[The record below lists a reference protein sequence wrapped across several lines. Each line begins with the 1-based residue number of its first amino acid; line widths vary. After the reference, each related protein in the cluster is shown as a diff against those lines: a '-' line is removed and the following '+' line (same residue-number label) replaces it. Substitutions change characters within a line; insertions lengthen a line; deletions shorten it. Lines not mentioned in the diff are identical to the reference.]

1 MRPPVDRPATLAAYR
16 QVGQLARQLH
26 DALRRLDVMPRLQQS
41 ARGLPDARSR
51 LHYVVRKSGEAAGRT
66 LDAVERAKAERER
79 LERSLLQ
86 MSAALA
92 GGACGTASGA
102 TAAALAEL
110 TSASSSIDRELTE
123 ILLAQDFHDL
133 TGQVVA
139 RVAALALE
147 LEDGLVELLR
157 QVAPADD
164 GGAVAA
170 ARWAGP
176 RVADAPEADTVA
188 SQAEVDALLDGLGF

>member
-1 MRPPVDRPATLAAYR
+1 MKPAGARHAALAAYR

-41 ARGLPDARSR
+41 ARDLPDARSR
-51 LHYVVRKSGEAAGRT
+51 LHYVVRKSGEAAERT
-66 LDAVERAKAERER
+66 LGAVERAKAERER
-79 LERSLLQ
+79 LDRSLLQ

-92 GGACGTASGA
+92 GAGACTTNGA
-102 TAAALAEL
+102 TAAAMAEL
-110 TSASSSIDRELTE
+110 TEASAGIGHELTE

-133 TGQVVA
+133 TGQAVA
-139 RVAALALE
+139 QVAALAIE

-157 QVAPADD
+157 QVAPPEA
-164 GGAVAA
+164 GPAGA

-176 RVADAPEADTVA
+176 RIAEAPQVDAVA